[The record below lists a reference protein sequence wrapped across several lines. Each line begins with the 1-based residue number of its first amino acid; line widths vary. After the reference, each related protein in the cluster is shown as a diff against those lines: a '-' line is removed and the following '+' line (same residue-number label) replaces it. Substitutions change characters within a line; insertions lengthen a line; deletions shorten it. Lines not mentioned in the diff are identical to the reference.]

1 MTRIAAVI
9 IVTATAFAWGCGTGP
24 TTADY
29 AKLRSLENRVSK
41 LESELVAA
49 HTARDQAVNRAKA
62 AEDKLA
68 KEIARGV
75 AVEKERDDAR
85 AELRAKAA
93 EREAVQAQLD
103 GFRKNLK
110 ELLGQMEAVNTA
122 APVPTPTALGTGSAA
137 RGF

>member
-1 MTRIAAVI
+1 MTRTAALI
-9 IVTATAFAWGCGTGP
+9 IVSATAFAWGCGTGP

-41 LESELVAA
+41 LESELVSANS
-49 HTARDQAVNRAKA
+49 ARDQALVRARA

-68 KEIARGV
+68 KEIARGA

-85 AELRAKAA
+85 AELRAKVA
-93 EREAVQAQLD
+93 EREAVQAQFD

-110 ELLGQMEAVNTA
+110 ELVGQMEAINTPV
-122 APVPTPTALGTGSAA
+122 PVPTPTALGTGSAA
-137 RGF
+137 RGY